1 MGSRIA
7 SSAWLDT
14 TDITEHDCV
23 QIGEHSELN
32 ALCCPQT
39 HLFEDRV
46 MKIDQ
51 VLIGSRVTMG
61 ARCTVLY
68 GATVGDG
75 VQLGPLTL
83 VMKGEALPAA
93 THWHGA
99 PASPVPLKVA

>member
-1 MGSRIA
+1 MGSKIA
-7 SSAWLDT
+7 PSVYLDT

-23 QIGEHSELN
+23 TIGEHSELN

-46 MKIDQ
+46 MKIDE
-51 VLIGSRVTMG
+51 VIIGKRVTMG

-68 GATVGDG
+68 SASVGDD

-83 VMKGEALPAA
+83 VMKGETLPARTRWEGTPA
-93 THWHGA
+93 A
-99 PASPVPLKVA
+99 PVRQPA